1 MWEQDTGGGRMCVCV
16 VGGTWDYP
24 VHKST
29 EPPQC
34 VFIAIHHLLC
44 VYCGH
49 NLQGTRLATPS
60 GLTLQDQITL
70 FTSCGQ
76 NVHFV
81 YILQMSSSTA
91 KE

>member
-1 MWEQDTGGGRMCVCV
+1 MEEGCVCV

-24 VHKST
+24 VHESMSH
-29 EPPQC
+29 PN
-34 VFIAIHHLLC
+34 
-44 VYCGH
+44 VYSLPFTTCGH

-60 GLTLQDQITL
+60 ELTLQDLITL